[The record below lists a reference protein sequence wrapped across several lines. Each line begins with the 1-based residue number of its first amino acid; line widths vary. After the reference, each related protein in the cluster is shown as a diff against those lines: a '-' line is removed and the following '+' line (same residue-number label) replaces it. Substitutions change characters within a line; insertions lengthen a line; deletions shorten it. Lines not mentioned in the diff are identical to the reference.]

1 MTEDVKEK
9 AQAAAVAS
17 VGAGVGGAGRGC
29 LQRGLRAPYLVDG
42 SFDALAAQQRSLELP
57 EPLAL
62 LPRGCC
68 EPIFE
73 LA

>member
-1 MTEDVKEK
+1 
-9 AQAAAVAS
+9 
-17 VGAGVGGAGRGC
+17 
-29 LQRGLRAPYLVDG
+29 LVDG